1 MGRPADVTAASRA
14 LADGTT
20 DDVTIFDT
28 TLRDGEQA
36 PGISLDA
43 REKVEIA
50 TQLARLA
57 VDVIEAGF
65 PAASKGD
72 LAAVKAVAEEVG
84 ANGEL
89 AAERPDRRAGQ
100 PPVVAALARCVD
112 ADIEQAAKAISPAD
126 RGRIHVFLSTSDIH
140 RRYMLHA
147 SEDEVLDQAVG
158 AVELARSFTDDVEF
172 SPQDATRTD
181 FEFLVDIVAAAVEAG
196 ATTVNIP
203 DTVGYALPHDFGRW
217 IAQLH
222 ERVPTIDD
230 RGVVVSVHCH
240 NDLGLA
246 VANSL
251 EAVRNGARQV
261 EVAVNGIGE
270 RAGNCSLEE
279 VVMALRTR
287 TDLLGRST
295 GVHTPE
301 ITRTSR
307 LVSSLTG
314 YSVQRNKAVVGANA
328 FAHESGIH
336 QHGVLADRQTY
347 EIMKT
352 EDVGADGS
360 QIVLGK
366 HSGRHA
372 FRDAVAE
379 LGFELD
385 EDEIARTFAR
395 FKDLADRKKEV
406 TTKDIE
412 AIVAAEMHVPV
423 ADEYALVSLTVSGG
437 TDADPSAT
445 VSVSGPDGVV
455 REATASGDGM
465 VDAACGAI
473 RRAVAPTMER
483 GQVAPAM
490 ERDQVDPDGIRMVS
504 FDVAAVTEGVDALGD
519 VTIQVEVGDGQRFTG
534 RGVSTDI
541 VEASARAYLDALN
554 RSLRITPRGSDFRP

>member
-1 MGRPADVTAASRA
+1 MGQPIDVAAASRA
-14 LADGTT
+14 VG

-50 TQLARLA
+50 TQLARLS

-65 PAASKGD
+65 PAASAGD
-72 LAAVKAVAEEVG
+72 LAAVAAVAEEVG
-84 ANGEL
+84 ANGDL
-89 AAERPDRRAGQ
+89 ARQRPAGRGGR
-100 PPVVAALARCVD
+100 PPVIAALARCVD
-112 ADIEQAAKAISPAD
+112 DDIEKAAKAVAPAA

-147 SEDEVLDQAVG
+147 TEDQVLDQAVD
-158 AVELARSFTDDVEF
+158 AVRLARTFTDDVEF

-217 IAQLH
+217 IADLRR
-222 ERVPTIDD
+222 RVAAIDE

-246 VANSL
+246 VANSV

-279 VVMALRTR
+279 VVMAIRTR
-287 TDLLGRST
+287 QDLLGIDT
-295 GVHTPE
+295 QVNTPE

-307 LVSSLTG
+307 LVSALTG
-314 YSVQRNKAVVGANA
+314 YSVQRNKAVVGQNA

-336 QHGVLADRQTY
+336 QHGVLQDRQTY
-347 EIMKT
+347 EIMRT

-360 QIVLGK
+360 SIVLGK

-372 FRDAVAE
+372 FRRTVAD
-379 LGFELD
+379 LGFELN
-385 EDEIARTFAR
+385 EAEIARSFAR

-406 TTKDIE
+406 SDKDVE
-412 AIVAAEMHVPV
+412 AIVAAEMHVDVDEAYELVGLEV
-423 ADEYALVSLTVSGG
+423 ASG
-437 TDADPSAT
+437 TDHEPSAT
-445 VSVSGPDGVV
+445 VAVRMPDGEI
-455 REATASGDGM
+455 REATGTGDGM

-473 RRAVAPTMER
+473 RRAVDREAITM
-483 GQVAPAM
+483 
-490 ERDQVDPDGIRMVS
+490 IS
-504 FDVAAVTEGVDALGD
+504 FQVAAVTEGVDALGD
-519 VTIQVEVGDGQRFTG
+519 VTLQVEVEDGERFTG

-541 VEASARAYLDALN
+541 VEASARAYIDALN
-554 RSLRITPRGSDFRP
+554 RSRRITPRGGEFRP